1 MRVDT
6 MLNKEALIDRMV
18 KGMRDGAIELPPD
31 VTKKLEEAYSKET
44 DDIPKMQFRAILDNI
59 KLAHD
64 EGLPL
69 CQDTGIQV
77 FFIKAGYDF
86 PYLNDIHKAIP
97 LAIEKATREIP
108 LRPNTVDPYTGN
120 NPKNNLG
127 PNMPA
132 ITVELVEGDSATIQ
146 ILPKGGGSEN
156 MSALWML
163 TPAQGFDGLKRKVLE
178 HIQFAAGKPCP
189 PIILGI
195 GVGGGADMAV
205 KLAKKAIL
213 RPLDVT
219 NPNEKIAAM
228 EKDILDSVNELGIGP
243 MGLGGKTTAMAV
255 NIEYTSR
262 HPATFPTALVV
273 QCWCDRR
280 ATIHIDKDGGMS

>member
-1 MRVDT
+1 
-6 MLNKEALIDRMV
+6 MLDEKMLIARLI
-18 KGMRDGAIELPPD
+18 KGMRDGAIELPAD
-31 VTKKLEEAYSKET
+31 VTSKLKDAYSKET
-44 DDIPKMQFRAILDNI
+44 GDIPKMQFKAILDNI

-97 LAIEKATREIP
+97 VAIEKATMEIP
-108 LRPNTVDPYTGN
+108 LRPNTVDPFTGK

-127 PNMPA
+127 HNMPA
-132 ITVELVEGDSATIQ
+132 VTVELVEGDSATIH

-163 TPAQGFDGLKRKVLE
+163 TPTQGFKSLKKKVLE

-189 PIILGI
+189 PTILGI
-195 GVGGGADMAV
+195 GVGGGADMAM
-205 KLAKKAIL
+205 KLAKKALL
-213 RPLDVT
+213 RPLDCT
-219 NPNEKIAAM
+219 NSNEEIAAM
-228 EKDILDSVNELGIGP
+228 EKEILDAVNELGVGP
-243 MGLGGKTTAMAV
+243 MGLGGKTTALAV

-273 QCWCDRR
+273 QCWCNRR
-280 ATIHIDKDGGMS
+280 AIIKIDKNGVMT

>member
-1 MRVDT
+1 MIDEET
-6 MLNKEALIDRMV
+6 LINKLV
-18 KGMRDGAIELPPD
+18 KGMRDGAIELPAD
-31 VTKKLEEAYSKET
+31 VTLKLESSYQSET
-44 DDIPKMQFRAILDNI
+44 DDIPKMQFKAILDNI

-97 LAIEKATREIP
+97 LAIERATKEIP
-108 LRPNTVDPYTGN
+108 LRPNTVDPFTGK

-127 PNMPA
+127 HNMPA
-132 ITVELVEGDSATIQ
+132 VTVELVEGDSATIH

-163 TPAQGFDGLKRKVLE
+163 TPTQGFKGLKKKVLE

-195 GVGGGADMAV
+195 GVGGGADMAM
-205 KLAKKAIL
+205 KLAKKALL
-213 RPLDVT
+213 RPLDST
-219 NPNEKIAAM
+219 NPNGNIAAM
-228 EKDILDSVNELGIGP
+228 EKDILDAVNELGVGP
-243 MGLGGKTTAMAV
+243 MGLGGKTTALAV

-262 HPATFPTALVV
+262 HPATFPTALVI

-280 ATIHIDKDGGMS
+280 ATIRISKDGVISND